1 MKKQEHILTQLP
13 DYLLGA
19 VSPAEKLK
27 IEKHVKSCVSCRS
40 EFTSMTRL
48 WSGLGLLP
56 LERPS
61 EVMRTQFYAELNRR
75 KAELERLHAPEH
87 RFLDRLNVLIERL
100 WPRQPA
106 VQFAMALM
114 FMLVGYVVGF
124 RIDGGS
130 GLNGNGDVAELRKE
144 MQAMQRMVAM
154 TLLKTQSA
162 SERIK
167 GVNWTERINQPDA
180 EVLTALF
187 QTLNYDQNVNVRL
200 AALEAL
206 TRFYDR
212 DEVRGGLIESLPKQS
227 SPLIQLAM
235 LDVFVEAKDTEAV
248 PTFKELL
255 KQETLNETVKER
267 VTLRLTELE
276 RR

>member
-1 MKKQEHILTQLP
+1 MKKQNHILSRLP

-19 VSPAEKLK
+19 VSAEEKMK
-27 IEKHVKSCVSCRS
+27 IETHVRNCKSCKT
-40 EFTSMTRL
+40 EFTTLTRL

-56 LERPS
+56 AERPS
-61 EVMRTQFYAELNRR
+61 ENMRTQFYAVLNRR
-75 KAELERLHAPEH
+75 KTKLERQHAPEH
-87 RFLDRLNVLIERL
+87 RILDRLNALIERL
-100 WPRQPA
+100 WPKQPA

-124 RIDGGS
+124 RIDGGP
-130 GLNGNGDVAELRKE
+130 GLNGNGSVAELRNE
-144 MQAMQRMVAM
+144 MQTMQRMVAM

-167 GVNWTERINQPDA
+167 GVNWTERISQPDP
-180 EVLTALF
+180 EVLAALF

-200 AALEAL
+200 AALESL

-212 DEVRGGLIESLPKQS
+212 DEVSEGLIESLPKQS

-235 LDVFVEAKDTEAV
+235 VEVFVEAKDTQAV

-255 KQETLNETVKER
+255 KNENLNATVKER
-267 VTLRLTELE
+267 VMLRLTELA

>member
-1 MKKQEHILTQLP
+1 MKKQKHILSQLP

-19 VSPAEKLK
+19 VSPTEKSK
-27 IEKHVKSCVSCRS
+27 IDKHVKTCASCKS
-40 EFTSMTRL
+40 EFTTMNRM
-48 WSGLGLLP
+48 WSELGLLP
-56 LERPS
+56 TEHPS
-61 EVMRTQFYAELNRR
+61 ANMRTQFYAELNRR
-75 KAELERLHAPEH
+75 KAELGRQHAPEH
-87 RFLDRLNVLIERL
+87 RFLDRLNALIERL
-100 WPRQPA
+100 WPKQPA

-124 RIDGGS
+124 RIDGGP
-130 GLNGNGDVAELRKE
+130 GLNGNGELAELRTE
-144 MQAMQRMVAM
+144 MQTMQRMVAM

-167 GVNWTERINQPDA
+167 GVNWTERINQPDT
-180 EVLTALF
+180 EVLAALF

-206 TRFYDR
+206 TRFYDQ
-212 DEVRGGLIESLPKQS
+212 DEVRGGLIESLPNQS

-235 LDVFVEAKDTEAV
+235 LDVFVEARDTEAV
-248 PTFKELL
+248 PTFKTLL
-255 KQETLNETVKER
+255 QKESLNETVRER

-276 RR
+276 GR

>member
-1 MKKQEHILTQLP
+1 MKKQEHILNQLP

-19 VSPAEKLK
+19 VSATEKTK
-27 IEKHVKSCVSCRS
+27 IETHVKSCASCRR
-40 EFTSMTRL
+40 EFTTMNRM
-48 WSGLGLLP
+48 WSELGLLP
-56 LERPS
+56 AEHPTAK
-61 EVMRTQFYAELNRR
+61 MRTQFYAELNRR
-75 KAELERLHAPEH
+75 KAELERRHAPEH
-87 RFLDRLNVLIERL
+87 RFLDRLNALIERL
-100 WPRQPA
+100 WPKQPA

-124 RIDGGS
+124 RIDGGP
-130 GLNGNGDVAELRKE
+130 GLNGNGELAELRTE
-144 MQAMQRMVAM
+144 MQTMQRMVAM

-167 GVNWTERINQPDA
+167 GVNWTERINQPDT
-180 EVLTALF
+180 EVLAALF

-235 LDVFVEAKDTEAV
+235 LDVFVEARDTEAV
-248 PTFKELL
+248 PTFKTLL
-255 KQETLNETVKER
+255 QKESLNETVRER

-276 RR
+276 GR

>member
-1 MKKQEHILTQLP
+1 MKKQEHILHQLP

-19 VSPAEKLK
+19 VSPAEKSK
-27 IEKHVKSCVSCRS
+27 IDKHVKTCASCKS
-40 EFTSMTRL
+40 EFTTMTRL

-56 LERPS
+56 AEHPS
-61 EVMRTQFYAELNRR
+61 ANMRTQFYAELNRR
-75 KAELERLHAPEH
+75 KTELDRQLAPEH
-87 RFLDRLNVLIERL
+87 RFLDRLNALIERL
-100 WPRQPA
+100 WPKQPA

-114 FMLVGYVVGF
+114 FMIVGYVVGF
-124 RIDGGS
+124 RIDGGLGLS
-130 GLNGNGDVAELRKE
+130 GNRELAELRTE
-144 MQAMQRMVAM
+144 MQTMQRMVAM

-167 GVNWTERINQPDA
+167 GVNWTERINQPDTEGLA
-180 EVLTALF
+180 ALF

-248 PTFKELL
+248 RPFKTLL
-255 KQETLNETVKER
+255 QKETLNETVRER

-276 RR
+276 R